1 MAPPHGQLNIDNGK
15 LNSLSSRLDNSVV
28 TLILT
33 ITLII
38 IINIVFI
45 KMITRR

>member
-28 TLILT
+28 ILILI

-38 IINIVFI
+38 NIVLI
-45 KMITRR
+45 NMITRR